1 MRALAVGLLLTV
13 PQLPAAAEPSEPA
26 NSTAQS
32 VPAPAGESAAARSDQ
47 AAATTDTVPPVATGI
62 AGPQLISEDLR
73 IGSGVEA
80 VPGSMIAVHYTGWL
94 QDRSALAQKGRQF
107 DSSRGRRVFV
117 FRLGA
122 GRVIKGWDLGVTG
135 MKVGGLRRLTV
146 PPELGYGGRAVGG
159 GLIPANS
166 TLIFEI
172 ELLGVES
179 VTDTVGAR

>member
-1 MRALAVGLLLTV
+1 MRAIAVALLLTA
-13 PQLPAAAEPSEPA
+13 PQLLAAAEPSAPMNTA
-26 NSTAQS
+26 ASASTEDVS
-32 VPAPAGESAAARSDQ
+32 AGGDQ
-47 AAATTDTVPPVATGI
+47 TAGRTDTVPPIATAI

-73 IGSGVEA
+73 VGSGVDA
-80 VPGSMIAVHYTGWL
+80 VRGSMVAVHYTGWL
-94 QDRSALAQKGRQF
+94 QDRGAPAQKGQQF

-122 GRVIKGWDLGVTG
+122 GRVIRGWDLGVLG

-146 PPELGYGGRAVGG
+146 PPELGYGSRAVGG
-159 GLIPANS
+159 GLIPAHS

-179 VTDTVGAR
+179 VTDTAGVR

>member
-1 MRALAVGLLLTV
+1 MRAVAVGLLLAV
-13 PQLPAAAEPSEPA
+13 PQLLPAAEPSEPA
-26 NSTAQS
+26 SAAAQET
-32 VPAPAGESAAARSDQ
+32 PAPAAQPATGSGQ
-47 AAATTDTVPPVATGI
+47 AATSTDIVPPIATAI
-62 AGPQLISEDLR
+62 AGPQLISEDLSV
-73 IGSGVEA
+73 GTGVEA
-80 VPGSMIAVHYTGWL
+80 VPGSMVAVHYTGWL

-146 PPELGYGGRAVGG
+146 PPELGYGSRAVGG